1 MNEFE
6 LSFVRGAITALHKA
20 ADKARAEANLLVT
33 ELNDHGAPILVTT
46 PESELAMRRAR
57 MWDECADDIGK
68 ELLAL

>member
-1 MNEFE
+1 MNDLE
-6 LSFVRGAITALHKA
+6 LAFVHGAVTALHKA
-20 ADKARAEANLLVT
+20 ADKARADAKARVT

-57 MWDECADDIGK
+57 MWDQCADEIAK